1 MKKTCFFRIAVLFAE
16 FSFNFFFNKSMQT
29 ADKKIMP
36 VEQMI
41 SVVMKVLVSP
51 HVWGAFIVVLLYL
64 NFVSYV
70 QHYHK
75 RPPPVRKAVKKQV
88 AAAVTENS
96 GENSGTSENAEKS
109 AEASE
114 K

>member
-1 MKKTCFFRIAVLFAE
+1 
-16 FSFNFFFNKSMQT
+16 MQT

-41 SVVMKVLVSP
+41 SVVMKVLASP
-51 HVWGAFIVVLLYL
+51 HVWGTFIVVLLYL

-88 AAAVTENS
+88 AAAAT
-96 GENSGTSENAEKS
+96 ENSGTSENAEKS

>member
-1 MKKTCFFRIAVLFAE
+1 MIAVLFAE
-16 FSFNFFFNKSMQT
+16 FSFKFFFNKRMQT

-41 SVVMKVLVSP
+41 SVVMKVLASP
-51 HVWGAFIVVLLYL
+51 HVWGTFIVVLLYL

-75 RPPPVRKAVKKQV
+75 RPPPVRKAVTKQV

-96 GENSGTSENAEKS
+96 GDSSGSSETAENSAETSEK
-109 AEASE
+109 
-114 K
+114 